1 MSFLPKTDDALRL
14 IFLIAVQALCAAFFI
29 LDAAA
34 DLLAE
39 GWSVA
44 IRDWHWGVEVTAAVV
59 LVVNVPFMWRLLMR
73 ALRRQEYLERNLSIA
88 SGALHE
94 VIEEYFTTWHLTPS
108 ERDIAA
114 FTLKGLSIAE
124 IAALRGSAEGTI
136 KAHLSGI
143 YRKAGVSGRSQLV
156 SLLIEDLMNDALSD
170 PPQGPVAAGG

>member
-29 LDAAA
+29 VDAVA
-34 DLLAE
+34 DLLA
-39 GWSVA
+39 GGLGVIIS
-44 IRDWHWGVEVTAAVV
+44 DWHWVVEVTAAVA
-59 LVVNVPFMWRLLMR
+59 LMINVPFMWRLLIR

-94 VIEEYFTTWHLTPS
+94 VIEEYFSTWQLTPS

-114 FTLKGLSIAE
+114 FTLKGLSISD
-124 IAALRGSAEGTI
+124 IAILRGSAEGTI

-156 SLLIEDLMNDALSD
+156 SLLIEDLLNDALCDPRSAPAASD
-170 PPQGPVAAGG
+170 G